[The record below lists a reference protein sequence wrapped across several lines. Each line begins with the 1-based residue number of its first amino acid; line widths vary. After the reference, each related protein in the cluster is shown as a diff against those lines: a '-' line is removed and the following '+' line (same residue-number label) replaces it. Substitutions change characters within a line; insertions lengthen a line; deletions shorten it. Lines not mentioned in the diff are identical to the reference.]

1 MSQITTERDIVTSAK
16 IRTEAEAGHK
26 KSLPKFKMSVPA
38 IACALVLICG
48 ITVSAA
54 ANMGWAHKLFGS
66 SASIIEENIDDY
78 SVKIGNVKI
87 ENAEGLNCK
96 FSIGNV
102 ISDGNMLFIN
112 LLVEDTLGE
121 LQWDGERAAPGTA
134 LAVDGSALRYSW
146 ITSAWM
152 MITDRT
158 ENTVSTAVII
168 KFKNNIKKGD
178 VVDFRLTNSTLR
190 PQEFF
195 TPEEA
200 KKWKSDLATV
210 SFEIQ
215 SDINSAKTITVNQTA
230 VFKNRP
236 DPEWNFS
243 ELDEDKLVSAEIN
256 IDTITISPFS
266 FELNGTADHSQYV
279 GLMNSPE
286 TGWGNIWF
294 IYKSGERVCFQ
305 PDTTTMKVTEDHK
318 KVWIYGDFSNS
329 NGGTPMGVQNLNE
342 IEAIEFDGV
351 TVSLASGDE

>member
-1 MSQITTERDIVTSAK
+1 MISTERDIVTSAK
-16 IRTEAEAGHK
+16 IRAEAEAGHK
-26 KSLPKFKMSVPA
+26 KSLPKMKMSVPA
-38 IACALVLICG
+38 AVCILILICG

-54 ANMGWAHKLFGS
+54 ANMGWTHKLFGS
-66 SASIIEENIDDY
+66 SASIIEENFNDY
-78 SVKIGNVKI
+78 SVEIGNVKI

-96 FSIGNV
+96 FSIGDV

-112 LLVEDTLGE
+112 LFVEDTLGE
-121 LQWDGERAAPGTA
+121 LQWDGERAAPGNA

-146 ITSAWM
+146 ITSTWL
-152 MITDRT
+152 ITDQT
-158 ENTVSTAVII
+158 EDTVSTAII
-168 KFKNNIKKGD
+168 VKFNNSIKKGD

-190 PQEFF
+190 PHEFL

-200 KKWKSDLATV
+200 KKWRTDLATV

-215 SDINSAKTITVNQTA
+215 SDVNAAKTINVNHTA

-236 DPEWNFS
+236 NPEWEFPAY
-243 ELDEDKLVSAEIN
+243 DEDNLISAEIN

-266 FELNGTADHSQYV
+266 FELNGTADFLQNV

-305 PDTTTMKVTEDHK
+305 PNTTTMKVKENCK
-318 KVWIYGDFSNS
+318 EVWIYGDFSNS
-329 NGGTPMGVQNLNE
+329 NGVTPMGVQNLNE

-351 TVSLASGDE
+351 TVPLASGDE

>member
-1 MSQITTERDIVTSAK
+1 MSLISTERDIVTSAK
-16 IRTEAEAGHK
+16 IRVEAEAGHK
-26 KSLPKFKMSVPA
+26 KSLPKMKMSVPA
-38 IACALVLICG
+38 AVCILVLICG

-54 ANMGWAHKLFGS
+54 ANMGWTHKLFGS
-66 SASIIEENIDDY
+66 SAALIEENIDDY
-78 SVKIGNVKI
+78 SVEIGNVKI

-96 FSIGNV
+96 FSIGDV

-121 LQWDGERAAPGTA
+121 LQWDGERAAPGNA

-146 ITSAWM
+146 KTSMWR
-152 MITDRT
+152 ITDQT
-158 ENTVSTAVII
+158 EDTVSTAII
-168 KFKNNIKKGD
+168 VKFKNNIKKGD
-178 VVDFRLTNSTLR
+178 VVEFRLTNSTLR
-190 PQEFF
+190 PQEFL

-200 KKWKSDLATV
+200 EKWISDLATV

-215 SDINSAKTITVNQTA
+215 SDVNTARTITVNRTA

-236 DPEWNFS
+236 DPEWEFP

-266 FELNGTADHSQYV
+266 FELSGTADRSQHI

-286 TGWGNIWF
+286 TGWGNIRF
-294 IYKSGERVCFQ
+294 IYKNGERVCFR
-305 PDTTTMKVTEDHK
+305 PDTTTMKVKEDHK
-318 KVWIYGDFSNS
+318 EVWIYGDFSNS

-351 TVSLASGDE
+351 TVPME

>member
-1 MSQITTERDIVTSAK
+1 
-16 IRTEAEAGHK
+16 
-26 KSLPKFKMSVPA
+26 
-38 IACALVLICG
+38 CALILICG

-54 ANMGWAHKLFGS
+54 ANMGWTHKLFGS
-66 SASIIEENIDDY
+66 SAALIEENVDDY

-96 FSIGNV
+96 FTLGDV

-134 LAVDGSALRYSW
+134 VALDGSALRYSW
-146 ITSAWM
+146 ITSTWT
-152 MITDRT
+152 ITDQT
-158 ENTVSTAVII
+158 ENTVSTAII
-168 KFKNNIKKGD
+168 AKFNNSIKKGD
-178 VVDFRLTNSTLR
+178 VVEFRLTNSSLR
-190 PQEFF
+190 HDFL

-200 KKWKSDLATV
+200 KKWRSDLATV

-215 SDINSAKTITVNQTA
+215 SDVNTAKTINVNRTA

-236 DPEWNFS
+236 DPEWEFT
-243 ELDEDKLVSAEIN
+243 ELDDDKLVSAEIN

-266 FELNGTADHSQYV
+266 FELSGTADLSQYV

-294 IYKSGERVCFQ
+294 IYKNGERVCFQ
-305 PDTTTMKVTEDHK
+305 PDTTTMKVTKDHK
-318 KVWIYGDFSNS
+318 EVWVYGDFSNS

-351 TVSLASGDE
+351 TVPLAFGDE